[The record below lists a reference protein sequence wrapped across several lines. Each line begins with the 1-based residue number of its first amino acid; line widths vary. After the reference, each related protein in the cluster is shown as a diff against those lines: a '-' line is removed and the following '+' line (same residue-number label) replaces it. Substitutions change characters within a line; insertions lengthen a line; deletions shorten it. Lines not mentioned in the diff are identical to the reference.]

1 MKEVISSLPQGKG
14 RTFSYRSLKGKAAW
28 AIALMGAYFLVVT
41 VVIAYERRSMLDL
54 VAHLEELQDDESRL
68 IALNGAV
75 SRTVMAVNENYFSPN
90 MSASAKVLSLEVE
103 AVLPSLRR
111 LKQSYPLVDVD
122 IHELERSLEELSV
135 QPSRASIADLRGVLH
150 RLVITLDAITNDV
163 NVRKDLLSSNY
174 QRTFNRI
181 AIEWGGFGVLA
192 LAIIGALVMAFFR
205 RLASDLDLVRERAV
219 AIVRGYRGPPLANGR
234 DDELGGLIGAVN
246 KMQQDLR
253 QREEELEISRQQY
266 FHKEKM
272 AAVGSLAA
280 AVAHEINNPLA
291 AIVGVAQAIDQEC
304 KSSHCAVY
312 GAGCHPEMILE
323 QAKRVMQITR
333 QISEFSVPQSPE
345 PELLDLNGL
354 LRSTC
359 NFVRFDRRFRL
370 LEMILEL
377 EPSLPAVFGTADHLV
392 QVAMN
397 LLINAADAL
406 EGKQDEPPRIR
417 VVTGL
422 RGGQI
427 FLDVVD
433 NGAGISPAHLD
444 QVFVERFSTKPPGR
458 GSGLGLALCRS
469 LVRKMGG
476 DIVIGSIWG
485 KGTTVTVTLP
495 VSSVESDL
503 AVASSGN

>member
-1 MKEVISSLPQGKG
+1 MKEVISSPQNRDGS
-14 RTFSYRSLKGKAAW
+14 FSYRSLRGKAAW

-41 VVIAYERRSMLDL
+41 VVIAYERRSMLEL
-54 VAHLEELQDDESRL
+54 VAHLEELQDDEARL

-90 MSASAKVLSLEVE
+90 MSAAAKVLTLEVE

-122 IHELERSLEELSV
+122 LHELERSLEELAT

-150 RLVITLDAITNDV
+150 RLVINLDAITNDV
-163 NVRKDLLSSNY
+163 NIRKDLLSSTY
-174 QRTFNRI
+174 QKTFNRI

-205 RLASDLDLVRERAV
+205 RLTADLDAVRERAV
-219 AIVRGYRGPPLANGR
+219 GIVRGYRGPALLNNR
-234 DDELGGLIGAVN
+234 DDELGGLIDAVN

-291 AIVGVAQAIDQEC
+291 AIVGVAQAIDHEC
-304 KSSHCAVY
+304 KAAQCSVY

-323 QAKRVMQITR
+323 QAQRVMQITR

-370 LEMILEL
+370 LEMSLEL

-406 EGKQDEPPRIR
+406 EGKQDVSPKIR
-417 VVTGL
+417 VVTGI
-422 RGGQI
+422 RGGHI
-427 FLDVVD
+427 FLDVID
-433 NGAGISPAHLD
+433 NGSGISPAHLD

-476 DIVIGSIWG
+476 EIVISSTWG
-485 KGTTVTVTLP
+485 EGTTVTVTLP
-495 VSSVESDL
+495 TSSLENDSP
-503 AVASSGN
+503 VAGHGK